1 MGHSPETSGHGAK
14 RAGAILKCKSGGGI
28 LKKRRI
34 DEGLMGRKGRS
45 VDTTQ
50 EVLDDQIRED

>member
-1 MGHSPETSGHGAK
+1 MGHSPETSGYGAK
-14 RAGAILKCKSGGGI
+14 HAGAILKCKSGGGI

-34 DEGLMGRKGRS
+34 DEGLMGRKGRR
-45 VDTTQ
+45 